1 MTSTALFAIATRA
14 LLTHQSAMTVVSH
27 NIANAS
33 VPGYSRQQAELATSN
48 GMFDGAGFF
57 GRGVHVETVTRS
69 YNEFLTRQA
78 AITRSHS
85 GYDTARSEQLR
96 RIEQVFMGGE
106 QGLGAATNEFLNAMV
121 DLASRPQDMS
131 ARQVVLSRAGNLAA
145 RYESAAA
152 QLDETQAGV
161 TQDLSAQVDR
171 ANQLATQIAA
181 VNQQIVA
188 QRGTGHTPND
198 LLDQRDRMVSDL
210 SEMLSVTTIEAEDG
224 SIGVFIAGGQRLVLG
239 AQAAPLS
246 LTPDT
251 FDRSRMALAI
261 TESSGPRPLTSD
273 LLGSGSIAGLMRF
286 QNEDLVDARNMIG
299 QMAASLAYAVNGQQ
313 ALGLDMGA
321 PPGAG
326 APIFGIG
333 SPQVLPAQNN
343 ARDGSGAFTANVTL
357 AVEDARQMVASEYSL
372 AHDGSSWQLTRLS
385 DGTTRSVTS
394 GDVVDGLR
402 IDLGTPAPAT
412 TDRFLLQPLTRAAR
426 SMSVVLDDPRGVA
439 AASPVTASVN
449 GANTGTGS
457 VASLRVVDDTV
468 DPQLTASIRFDSD
481 SGDYTWELRD
491 RDTNAL
497 ASTGTGTWTAGEPIA
512 INGVEVELS
521 GVPKTG
527 DVFTVEKTAFP
538 ASNNGNA
545 LAMADLRDLGLVG
558 AVDDGSG
565 GVTGGRTFTDA
576 WASAMADIGVRV
588 QGATTAAELSEAN
601 AASAQTALS
610 NVSGVNLDEEAA
622 KLMQVQQSYQ
632 AAAKILQSAQAIFDT
647 LLSMIN

>member
-14 LLTHQSAMTVVSH
+14 MLTHQSAMTVVSH

-48 GMFDGAGFF
+48 GLFDGAGFF

-78 AITRSHS
+78 AVTRAQS
-85 GYDTARSEQLR
+85 GYDTARSEQLHR
-96 RIEQVFMGGE
+96 LEQVFLGGE

-121 DLASRPQDMS
+121 DLASQPQDSS
-131 ARQVVLSRAGNLAA
+131 ARQVVLSRAGSLAA

-152 QLDETQAGV
+152 QLDEAQTGV
-161 TQDLSAQVDR
+161 TQDLSASVER
-171 ANQLATQIAA
+171 VNQIATQIAA
-181 VNQQIVA
+181 ANVQIVE
-188 QRGTGHTPND
+188 QRGTGQTPND
-198 LLDQRDRMVSDL
+198 LLDHRDRLVSEL
-210 SEMLSVTTIEAEDG
+210 SEMMSVTTIPAEDG
-224 SIGVFIAGGQRLVLG
+224 SMGVFIAGGQRLVLG
-239 AQAAPLS
+239 AQAATLS

-251 FDRSRMALAI
+251 FDRTRMMLAM
-261 TESSGPRPLTSD
+261 EEVDGPRPLTSD

-286 QNEDLVDARNMIG
+286 QNEDLVDARNLVG
-299 QMAASLAYAVNGQQ
+299 QMAASLAHAVNDQQ
-313 ALGLDMGA
+313 ALGIDMGT

-333 SPQVLPAQNN
+333 APQALAAQGNV
-343 ARDGSGAFTANVTL
+343 RDGSGVFVADVSLTVD
-357 AVEDARQMVASEYSL
+357 DASQLVASEYGL
-372 AHDGSSWQLTRLS
+372 EYDGANWQLTRLS
-385 DGTTRSVTS
+385 DGLTRSVAS

-402 IDLGTPAPAT
+402 IDLGTPAPAA

-426 SMSVVLDDPRGVA
+426 SMSVVLDDPRGIA
-439 AASPVTASVN
+439 AASPVTGGVGS
-449 GANTGTGS
+449 ANTGTGS
-457 VASLRVVDDTV
+457 VASVTV
-468 DPQLTASIRFDSD
+468 TDASVNPQLTASIRFDSNT
-481 SGDYTWELRD
+481 GDYTWELRD
-491 RDTNAL
+491 RDTNVL
-497 ASTGTGTWTAGEPIA
+497 SSTGTATWTAGEPIT
-512 INGVEVELS
+512 INGVELQLA

-538 ASNNGNA
+538 AANNGNA
-545 LAMADLRDLGLVG
+545 LAMAGLRDQGRVG
-558 AVDDGSG
+558 AGADG
-565 GVTGGRTFTDA
+565 TGGRTFTDA
-576 WASAMADIGVRV
+576 WASAMAEIGVRV
-588 QGATTAAELSEAN
+588 QGATTAAQLSDAN

-622 KLMQVQQSYQ
+622 RLMQIQQSYQ